1 MKRFLIKVSSLSLL
15 ILTASLVQPLIGLY
29 KIKQNYYYSV
39 PEGPIRILKNKNSA
53 QTLVIGCSN
62 IEYNIDNNLFS
73 NTDFLC
79 FSGSQNLSFLQY
91 LVESGYCNKYKNIIL
106 YLPFHFYKN
115 KEASLPTNDKSTYY
129 AFLSFEYIKN
139 FIYHHPSAIFR
150 NWNSEFDSIL
160 KYRNG
165 LSNNPQFIK
174 QSSTALLDEYY
185 KKTQPDYFTCNHK
198 FNSDFHQIK
207 IWEIKTAFIVKLF
220 EPHQTVNIIFPP
232 IPNIPFNN
240 GQVNKALKLIEKE
253 DKSHF
258 LNSPHTLDS
267 SYFFNQWYHADYCG
281 RALIT
286 KEVKKLLDSKG
297 LD

>member
-1 MKRFLIKVSSLSLL
+1 MNRFLIKTFLLSLL
-15 ILTASLVQPLIGLY
+15 ILTASLVQPLLGLY
-29 KIKQNYYYSV
+29 KIKQNYYYTA
-39 PEGPIRILKNKNSA
+39 EGAIGILKNKNSA

-62 IEYNIDNNLFS
+62 VEYNIDNSLFS
-73 NTDFLC
+73 NTDFLY

-115 KEASLPTNDKSTYY
+115 KEASLPTNDKTIYY
-129 AFLSFEYIKN
+129 SILSFDYIKN

-150 NWNSEFDSIL
+150 NWNSEFDSIV

-165 LSNNPQFIK
+165 LSNNPQFIQ
-174 QSSTALLDEYY
+174 QSSTALLDDYH
-185 KKTQPDYFTCNHK
+185 KKSKADYFTCNSK
-198 FNSDFHQIK
+198 FNSDLHQIN
-207 IWEIKTAFIVKLF
+207 IWGIETDLILKLF
-220 EPHQTVNIIFPP
+220 EPHQKLHIIFPP
-232 IPNIPFNN
+232 IPNIPLNV

-258 LNSPHTLDS
+258 LNAPHTLDS
-267 SYFFNQWYHADYCG
+267 SYFFDQWYHANYCG
-281 RALIT
+281 KALIT
-286 KEVKKLLDSKG
+286 KEVKELLDSKG